1 MQQIYCKVLFMNPL
15 ISLLKQFKNIDLN
28 LDFLT
33 AFSNIHALMN
43 NHEVLYNETFTL
55 STPYLDESNY
65 HTAELIHEL
74 ISKNIPHTHTQ
85 DFYSFELPSNV
96 FAFLIN
102 KLSSN
107 LKRLYSFNR
116 NKGKKYF
123 NSTKEELLE
132 QQKIIYSCLEKIYP
146 YIQHSEQQYLILN
159 SFLGKDKFVSLI
171 DAFYYLSFHENILPN
186 HLTTHINILNHLK
199 ITNVSTLTIKEC
211 FKLRFNKNLYSIYS
225 PLIINLDNE
234 KIVLSEFSNIYSD
247 YSLLL
252 FFHIVDLNNEQK
264 IPISD
269 QQKQQLLFSLF
280 SYNKLSKY
288 SFEEVEQFIP
298 QLNVFFKKFQKELT
312 QKTNEINIYNIRND
326 YGAYALLKITE
337 QPNISLLY
345 LYTFLDDFE
354 IPTHIA
360 EIIKS
365 KYIVSNNNLYSL
377 INDFTYLKNS
387 KDQEKIL
394 LNLLN
399 YFNELITPEILSYMF
414 GRLSPHLF
422 PLLTKFSLKL
432 QMEKEIP
439 IENKNSSNVKKNID
453 KI

>member
-1 MQQIYCKVLFMNPL
+1 M
-15 ISLLKQFKNIDLN
+15 
-28 LDFLT
+28 
-33 AFSNIHALMN
+33 
-43 NHEVLYNETFTL
+43 
-55 STPYLDESNY
+55 
-65 HTAELIHEL
+65 
-74 ISKNIPHTHTQ
+74 
-85 DFYSFELPSNV
+85 
-96 FAFLIN
+96 
-102 KLSSN
+102 
-107 LKRLYSFNR
+107 
-116 NKGKKYF
+116 
-123 NSTKEELLE
+123 
-132 QQKIIYSCLEKIYP
+132 
-146 YIQHSEQQYLILN
+146 
-159 SFLGKDKFVSLI
+159 
-171 DAFYYLSFHENILPN
+171 
-186 HLTTHINILNHLK
+186 
-199 ITNVSTLTIKEC
+199 
-211 FKLRFNKNLYSIYS
+211 
-225 PLIINLDNE
+225 
-234 KIVLSEFSNIYSD
+234 
-247 YSLLL
+247 L

-280 SYNKLSKY
+280 SSNKLSKY

-312 QKTNEINIYNIRND
+312 QKTNDINIYNIRND
-326 YGAYALLKITE
+326 YGAYVLLKITE

-360 EIIKS
+360 QIIKS
-365 KYIVSNNNLYSL
+365 KYIISNNNLYSL

-387 KDQEKIL
+387 QDQEKIL

-422 PLLTKFSLKL
+422 PFLTKFSLKL

>member
-1 MQQIYCKVLFMNPL
+1 MNPL

-43 NHEVLYNETFTL
+43 NHEALYNETFTL

-65 HTAELIHEL
+65 NTAELIHEL

-85 DFYSFELPSNV
+85 DFYSFELPSNF

-132 QQKIIYSCLEKIYP
+132 QQKIIYSCLENIYP
-146 YIQHSEQQYLILN
+146 YIQHSEKQYLILN
-159 SFLGKDKFVSLI
+159 SFLGKDKFVSLT

-186 HLTTHINILNHLK
+186 HLTTHIHILNHLK

-234 KIVLSEFSNIYSD
+234 KIVLS
-247 YSLLL
+247 
-252 FFHIVDLNNEQK
+252 
-264 IPISD
+264 
-269 QQKQQLLFSLF
+269 
-280 SYNKLSKY
+280 
-288 SFEEVEQFIP
+288 
-298 QLNVFFKKFQKELT
+298 
-312 QKTNEINIYNIRND
+312 
-326 YGAYALLKITE
+326 
-337 QPNISLLY
+337 
-345 LYTFLDDFE
+345 
-354 IPTHIA
+354 
-360 EIIKS
+360 
-365 KYIVSNNNLYSL
+365 
-377 INDFTYLKNS
+377 
-387 KDQEKIL
+387 
-394 LNLLN
+394 
-399 YFNELITPEILSYMF
+399 
-414 GRLSPHLF
+414 
-422 PLLTKFSLKL
+422 
-432 QMEKEIP
+432 
-439 IENKNSSNVKKNID
+439 
-453 KI
+453 

>member
-1 MQQIYCKVLFMNPL
+1 M
-15 ISLLKQFKNIDLN
+15 
-28 LDFLT
+28 
-33 AFSNIHALMN
+33 
-43 NHEVLYNETFTL
+43 
-55 STPYLDESNY
+55 
-65 HTAELIHEL
+65 
-74 ISKNIPHTHTQ
+74 
-85 DFYSFELPSNV
+85 
-96 FAFLIN
+96 
-102 KLSSN
+102 
-107 LKRLYSFNR
+107 
-116 NKGKKYF
+116 
-123 NSTKEELLE
+123 
-132 QQKIIYSCLEKIYP
+132 EKIYP
-146 YIQHSEQQYLILN
+146 YIQHSEKQYLILN
-159 SFLGKDKFVSLI
+159 SFLGKDKFVSLT

-186 HLTTHINILNHLK
+186 HLTTHIHILNHLK

-312 QKTNEINIYNIRND
+312 QKTNEINIYKIRND

-360 EIIKS
+360 QIIKS
-365 KYIVSNNNLYSL
+365 KYIISNNNLYSL

-387 KDQEKIL
+387 KDQEKTL